1 MTLVNQTPIRQK
13 VNYIYNNNGDLRLED
28 YADLWFDK
36 NIAGNSI
43 GAGYGLIMLND
54 KHGGLIPLDADN
66 SGIFIPYEVKNICEI
81 NINDSSHIIIGANG
95 QIITCFKMN

>member
-13 VNYIYNNNGDLRLED
+13 GNYIYNNNGDLRLED

-43 GAGYGLIMLND
+43 GAGY
-54 KHGGLIPLDADN
+54 
-66 SGIFIPYEVKNICEI
+66 
-81 NINDSSHIIIGANG
+81 
-95 QIITCFKMN
+95 